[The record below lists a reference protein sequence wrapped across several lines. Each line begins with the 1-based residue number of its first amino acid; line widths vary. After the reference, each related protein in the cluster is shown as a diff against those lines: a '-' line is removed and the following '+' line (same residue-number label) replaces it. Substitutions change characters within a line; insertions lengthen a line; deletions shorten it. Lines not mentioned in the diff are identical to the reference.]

1 MTAAVEMHD
10 APPPLPDSGVNRG
23 ADPLIAPPGSR
34 RMRRAQLLTVARQEL
49 VRLLLRRR
57 ALGAVALAA
66 LPVLLMCAWAAV
78 AGKMSNA
85 TITEAGIVF
94 AQLYRGFILQMI
106 LVFGCVVIFS
116 NLIRRE
122 VRDKTLHY
130 HLLAPL
136 SRGVLLGGK
145 YVGGLLAAALIFG
158 AATALSF
165 LLTYAPYLASDPVAL
180 GAFFGD
186 GPGWGHL
193 LRYLTVT
200 FFACLGYGAVFLAL
214 GLWFKNPVLPA
225 IGVYGWELA
234 NFLLPPALKKLSVV
248 HYLVNLLPIPVDEG
262 PFAIL
267 STAPNPWFGIPGLVV
282 LSLLLVGFSV
292 WRVRGMEVSYGE
304 D

>member
-1 MTAAVEMHD
+1 MTAATQTHD
-10 APPPLPDSGVNRG
+10 APPPLPDPN
-23 ADPLIAPPGSR
+23 ADPLLAPPGSG
-34 RMRRAQLLTVARQEL
+34 RMRRAQFVTVARQEL

-66 LPVLLMCAWAAV
+66 LPVFLMAAWAT
-78 AGKMSNA
+78 AGSALSNVQVGDV
-85 TITEAGIVF
+85 GILY
-94 AQLYRGFILQMI
+94 AQIFRGFILQMI
-106 LVFGCVVIFS
+106 VVFGCVVIFS

-136 SRGVLLGGK
+136 SRGVLIGGK

-158 AATALSF
+158 SATLLSF
-165 LLTYAPYLASDPVAL
+165 LLTYAPYLAIDPVAL

-186 GPGWGHL
+186 GPGWWHL
-193 LRYLTVT
+193 LSYVTVT
-200 FFACLGYGAVFLAL
+200 VFACVGYGAVFLAL

-225 IGVYGWELA
+225 IAVYGWELG

-248 HYLVNLLPIPVDEG
+248 HYLVNMLPIPVDEG

-267 STAPNPWFGIPGLVV
+267 STAPSPWFGIPGLIV
-282 LSLLLVGFSV
+282 LSVLLVGFSV
-292 WRVRGMEVSYGE
+292 WRVRGMEISYGE